1 MMSAASTAP
10 SADGGVAAGPGGDP
24 AVGGVTRAE
33 GTAGTAGGAPRR
45 RKHRDDTRLAL
56 LFILPASIGLLV
68 FLVWPLLT
76 GLYYSLTEYSI
87 LTPPKWVGLENYANM
102 LSDPVFWQSLR
113 VTVLYV
119 VINIGVQ
126 TVLALLIAVLMQRLT
141 QNTWL
146 RSLVLTPYLV
156 SNVVAAIVFLWL
168 LDSQLGIVN
177 LILQGIGFDPIA
189 FWANEKW
196 VIPTIALVNVWRHM
210 GYTALLLFAG
220 LQSIPEQLYEA
231 ARTEGAGEWQL
242 FRRITLPLLRPIL
255 ALVLIMSIIGSFQV
269 FDTVSVT
276 TQGGPSDASKVLQMY
291 IYENAFG
298 QYQFG
303 YASALSVALLVIL
316 MVITFAQYFLTRAG
330 QSDLD

>member
-1 MMSAASTAP
+1 MSTATTSTR
-10 SADGGVAAGPGGDP
+10 SAP
-24 AVGGVTRAE
+24 T
-33 GTAGTAGGAPRR
+33 RR
-45 RKHRDDTRLAL
+45 RHPDDTKLAL
-56 LFILPASIGLLV
+56 LFIAPASVGLLV

-76 GLYYSLTEYSI
+76 GIYYSFTEYTT
-87 LTPPKWVGLENYANM
+87 LTPPTWVGLENYRAM
-102 LSDPVFWQSLR
+102 LSDPVFWNSLK

-126 TVLALLIAVLMQRLT
+126 TVVALMIAVLMQRLT
-141 QNTWL
+141 QSTIL
-146 RSLVLTPYLV
+146 RSLVLAPYLV
-156 SNVVAAIVFLWL
+156 SNVVAAIVFLWI
-168 LDSQLGIVN
+168 LDTQLGIFN
-177 LILQGIGFDPIA
+177 IFLQWIGFDPVA
-189 FWANEKW
+189 FWSSETW
-196 VIPTIALVNVWRHM
+196 VIPTVALVNVWRHM

-220 LQSIPEQLYEA
+220 LQSIPGHLYES
-231 ARTEGAGEWQL
+231 ARTEGAGEISL

-276 TQGGPSDASKVLQMY
+276 TQGGPANASKVLQMY

-303 YASALSVALLVIL
+303 YAAALSMALLVIL
-316 MVITFAQYFLTRAG
+316 MVITFAQYRMTRAG

>member
-1 MMSAASTAP
+1 MSTTTPEATRTPGARPAP
-10 SADGGVAAGPGGDP
+10 
-24 AVGGVTRAE
+24 
-33 GTAGTAGGAPRR
+33 PRR
-45 RKHRDDTRLAL
+45 RHRDDTRLAL
-56 LFILPASIGLLV
+56 LFILPASVGLLV
-68 FLVWPLLT
+68 FLVWPLIT
-76 GLYYSLTEYSI
+76 GLYYSFTEYAI
-87 LTPPKWVGLENYANM
+87 LTPAQWVGLENYRTM
-102 LSDPVFWQSLR
+102 LTDPVFWKSLR

-119 VINIGVQ
+119 LINIGVQ
-126 TVLALLIAVLMQRLT
+126 TVVALLIAVLMQRLT
-141 QNTWL
+141 QSTWL
-146 RSLVLTPYLV
+146 RSIVLAPYLV
-156 SNVVAAIVFLWL
+156 SNVVAAIVFLWM

-177 LILQGIGFDPIA
+177 IALQAIGFDPVS
-189 FWANEKW
+189 FWASETW
-196 VIPTIALVNVWRHM
+196 VIPTVALVNVWRHM

-269 FDTVSVT
+269 FDTISVT

-291 IYENAFG
+291 IYENAFA

-316 MVITFAQYFLTRAG
+316 VIITFAQYFLSRAG
-330 QSDLD
+330 ESDLD

>member
-1 MMSAASTAP
+1 MSTTTPEATRTPGASPAP
-10 SADGGVAAGPGGDP
+10 
-24 AVGGVTRAE
+24 
-33 GTAGTAGGAPRR
+33 PRR
-45 RKHRDDTRLAL
+45 RRHRDDTRLAL
-56 LFILPASIGLLV
+56 LFILPASVGLLV
-68 FLVWPLLT
+68 FMVWPLLT
-76 GLYYSLTEYSI
+76 GLYYSLTDYAI
-87 LTPPKWVGLENYANM
+87 LTPPEWVGLENYRAM
-102 LSDPVFWQSLR
+102 LTDPVFWKSLR

-119 VINIGVQ
+119 LINIGVQ
-126 TVLALLIAVLMQRLT
+126 IVVALLIAILMQRLT
-141 QNTWL
+141 QSTWL
-146 RSLVLTPYLV
+146 RSLVLAPYLV
-156 SNVVAAIVFLWL
+156 SNVVAAIVFLWM

-177 LILQGIGFDPIA
+177 IALQAIGFDPVS
-189 FWANEKW
+189 FWASETW
-196 VIPTIALVNVWRHM
+196 VIPTVALVNVWRHM

-269 FDTVSVT
+269 FDTISVT
-276 TQGGPSDASKVLQMY
+276 TQGGPADASKVLQMY

-298 QYQFG
+298 QYNFG

-316 MVITFAQYFLTRAG
+316 MIITFAQYFLTRAG

>member
-1 MMSAASTAP
+1 MSTITTGARGPAGASP
-10 SADGGVAAGPGGDP
+10 EV
-24 AVGGVTRAE
+24 
-33 GTAGTAGGAPRR
+33 PRR
-45 RKHRDDTRLAL
+45 RRRRRDDTRLAL
-56 LFILPASIGLLV
+56 LFILPASVGLLV

-87 LTPPKWVGLENYANM
+87 LTPAKWVGLENYANM
-102 LSDPVFWQSLR
+102 LSDPVFWTSLR

-119 VINIGVQ
+119 LINIGVQ

-141 QNTWL
+141 QSTWL

-177 LILQGIGFDPIA
+177 LILQGIGFDPIS
-189 FWANEKW
+189 FWASETW
-196 VIPTIALVNVWRHM
+196 VIPTVALVNVWRHM

-231 ARTEGAGEWQL
+231 ARTEGAGEVQM

-255 ALVLIMSIIGSFQV
+255 ALVLIMTIIGSFQV

-276 TQGGPSDASKVLQMY
+276 TQGGPSNASKVLQMY